1 VINQDNTGEV
11 ILSKDNKS
19 WGSFFYDQ
27 KNDLMR
33 AKIKLNS
40 IAPTELLTYEFDN
53 VTKNGTD
60 LMLNWEKKQFPV
72 KIEFATD
79 EIVMANAEEELKG
92 PVGFNWQGFNS
103 AATYA
108 VNNKVNYDEAL
119 GWADKAVAQNKSFAT
134 LNTRANILKAMGKNE
149 ESDKTMS
156 EAMAMAT
163 EVELN
168 LYGYQLMNNG
178 QQDKA
183 IEVFILNTKRFP
195 RSANTFDS
203 LGEGYVNKGD
213 NKNAIINF
221 KKSLTMNPPD
231 ATRQNSEKFLKQL
244 GAL

>member
-1 VINQDNTGEV
+1 
-11 ILSKDNKS
+11 
-19 WGSFFYDQ
+19 
-27 KNDLMR
+27 
-33 AKIKLNS
+33 
-40 IAPTELLTYEFDN
+40 
-53 VTKNGTD
+53 
-60 LMLNWEKKQFPV
+60 
-72 KIEFATD
+72 
-79 EIVMANAEEELKG
+79 
-92 PVGFNWQGFNS
+92 
-103 AATYA
+103 
-108 VNNKVNYDEAL
+108 
-119 GWADKAVAQNKSFAT
+119 
-134 LNTRANILKAMGKNE
+134 
-149 ESDKTMS
+149 
-156 EAMAMAT
+156 MAT